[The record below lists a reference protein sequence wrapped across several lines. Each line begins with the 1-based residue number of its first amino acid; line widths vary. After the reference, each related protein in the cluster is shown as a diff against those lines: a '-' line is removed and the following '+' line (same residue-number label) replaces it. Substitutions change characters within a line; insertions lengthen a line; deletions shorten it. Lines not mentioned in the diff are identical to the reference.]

1 MEVACLMDKKL
12 DIFLKNCEKALKDEP
27 ELLVDQLAV
36 ENILPS
42 LLLLQNRKEK
52 FYGESWRKYG
62 DIGAFFNT
70 ARKWDRIETIMSSAM
85 KDGTEKLFD
94 GSNDLSTE
102 TILDTI
108 IDLSLYS
115 MMWASYIASRYPDMW
130 NKFLE
135 LNELKPVNDD
145 VTV

>member
-1 MEVACLMDKKL
+1 MNKDL
-12 DIFLKNCEKALKDEP
+12 DIFLKRVENALKDEP
-27 ELLVDQLAV
+27 KLLVDQLAI
-36 ENILPS
+36 ENILPN

-70 ARKWDRIETIMSSAM
+70 ARKWDRIETIMNDAM
-85 KDGTEKLFD
+85 KNGTDKLFN

-108 IDLSLYS
+108 IDLGLYS
-115 MMWASYIASRYPDMW
+115 LMWASYIASRYPEMW
-130 NKFLE
+130 DKFLE
-135 LNELKPVNDD
+135 LHD
-145 VTV
+145 